1 MKIQWVNR
9 HINALERAR
18 AKGPLRLQ
26 LLPLSVVL
34 IILGQQR
41 SDSLH
46 VTDSGTGARDGQGL
60 AQGHTAGRRQG
71 GGCRIPL
78 CLLLCVAPLG

>member
-1 MKIQWVNR
+1 MKMQWVNR
-9 HINALERAR
+9 HVNALERAR

-34 IILGQQR
+34 IFPGQR

-71 GGCRIPL
+71 GGCRI
-78 CLLLCVAPLG
+78 LLCVAPLG